1 MLWIIIAVIAL
12 VVLLYLSARFS
23 GAETAITAISSLEVA
38 DLVSNEAK
46 NAKYITKLK
55 GDLDHTVVTILIGNN
70 LVNVMIASLATL
82 IANDLF
88 GNLGV
93 SIGVFV
99 LTLTILIVGEI
110 TPKAYAVNNRV
121 KLSQRNA
128 RWIYWMGFSRPMKYL
143 VKGLIALSMALLRL
157 VGMDTQEVGHL
168 LVSDESI
175 RQLASLGVS
184 QGTVDDVEQEIIDKA
199 LDFAEADVSD
209 LMVDRKDVFTIP
221 SGTPL
226 SEADDML
233 AERGFTRVPV
243 VKIEEANGGNGEMT
257 CLDEVMG
264 LVHVKDLLGKTEG
277 VIDDYA
283 RHPFITFPDREAA
296 ELFEEMREG
305 RIHMALVCGEGGR
318 LLGIITLEDLIEEVM
333 GEIRDEV
340 HEKQFPDGEP
350 GADYDEEPAEEEEE
364 ELVIDI
370 SAGTPP

>member
-23 GAETAITAISSLEVA
+23 GAETAITAISNVEVA
-38 DLVSNEAK
+38 DLVSNEAR

-70 LVNVMIASLATL
+70 LVNVAIASLATL
-82 IANDLF
+82 IVNDLF

-128 RWIYWMGFSRPMKYL
+128 RWIYWMGFKGPVNYL
-143 VKGLIALSMALLRL
+143 VKGLISLSRALLRL
-157 VGMDTQEVGHL
+157 VGMDTREVRHL

-175 RQLASLGVS
+175 RQLSSLGVS
-184 QGTVDDVEQEIIDKA
+184 QGTVDDVEHEIIDKA
-199 LDFAEADVSD
+199 LDFAEADVAD
-209 LMVDRKDVFTIP
+209 LMVDRREVFTIP

-226 SEADDML
+226 PEAKDVL

-243 VKIEEANGGNGEMT
+243 VKVEAANGGNGEMT
-257 CLDEVMG
+257 CLDEVVG
-264 LVHVKDLLGKTEG
+264 LVYVKDLLGKKRG

-340 HEKQFPDGEP
+340 HEKQFPNGEP
-350 GADYDEEPAEEEEE
+350 GADFEPEEEEDE
-364 ELVIDI
+364 NEVVIDT
-370 SAGTPP
+370 SGEMPPE